1 MSAAT
6 ATPTI
11 PVNLAAPIRERHQR
25 SWFRLLL
32 ANPLGLVG
40 LIIVVAT
47 VIVAVGAPAIAP
59 YSSANQDADRLLG
72 PSWQHIF
79 GTDELGRDTFSRI
92 IYGARISLV
101 VGVVSVLIAFAV
113 GGLLGVVA
121 GFFGGKLD
129 ALIMRFVDILFAFP
143 GLILAI
149 VIAGLLGPSS
159 RNAMIAIGVIYTP
172 AFARVVRGS
181 VLGVLSE
188 PYIEAAR
195 VSGASTFLVIIRHV
209 LPNIVAPLIVLVT
222 VYLSSAIIAEAS
234 LSFLGLGA
242 QPPTPSWGGM
252 LNAARTYMEITPWMA
267 IAPGLAIMLIVL
279 GLNFL
284 GDGLRDVLDPRLRER

>member
-6 ATPTI
+6 PAMSLSVATQT
-11 PVNLAAPIRERHQR
+11 RERLQR
-25 SWFRLLL
+25 SWFHLLL
-32 ANPLGLVG
+32 RNPVGLVG

-47 VIVAVGAPAIAP
+47 VILAIGAPVFAP
-59 YSSANQDADRLLG
+59 YNPANQDAERLLG
-72 PSWQHIF
+72 PSLQHLF

-92 IYGARISLV
+92 IYGSRISLA
-101 VGVVSVLIAFAV
+101 VGVFAVLIAFVV
-113 GGLLGVVA
+113 GGLLGVIA

-129 ALIMRFVDILFAFP
+129 SLIMRFVDILFAFP

-149 VIAGLLGPSS
+149 VIAGLLGASS
-159 RNAMIAIGVIYTP
+159 RNAMIAIGVIYAP

-188 PYIEAAR
+188 LYIESAR
-195 VSGASTFLVIIRHV
+195 VSGASTTAVIARHV
-209 LPNIVAPLIVLVT
+209 IPNIVAPLIVLVT

-242 QPPTPSWGGM
+242 QPPTPTWGGM
-252 LNAARTYMEITPWMA
+252 LNAARMYMEINPWMA